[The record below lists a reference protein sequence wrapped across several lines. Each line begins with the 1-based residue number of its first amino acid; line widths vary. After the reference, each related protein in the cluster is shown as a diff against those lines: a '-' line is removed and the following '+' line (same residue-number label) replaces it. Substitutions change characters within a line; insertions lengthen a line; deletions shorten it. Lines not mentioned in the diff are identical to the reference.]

1 MIKNDKKWYIKN
13 PQKYSCD
20 TCIYFTSNKK
30 DFAKHC
36 ETTKHIRGQMVKKNP
51 KKSPDVTPSQIQC
64 QFICPYCNKC
74 YKFQS
79 GYSRH
84 KSKCSKAP
92 SDLNGDQTKFKSYN
106 EEMLSLL
113 KETTD
118 TNSKLCE
125 KILSLEKAN
134 VINNTVNNNQKLN
147 INVFLNTECK
157 DAMNMSDFINS
168 LTLTCDDLMY
178 TKNNGFIEGITNIFV
193 KNLEEMAITTRPI
206 HCGDSKRQQFFIKNE
221 NKWEEDKKHE
231 KIDKTIDSVAQKQ
244 IQQIK
249 EWEQQNPDWT
259 KSDVGTHEYIELI
272 QTVMSGKTEQEREQN
287 KKNIKISLTD
297 SLLVSDDNKV
307 LKC

>member
-1 MIKNDKKWYIKN
+1 MIKTDKKWYIKN
-13 PQKYSCD
+13 PQKYSCE
-20 TCIYFTSNKK
+20 TCNYFTSNKK

-36 ETTKHIRGQMVKKNP
+36 ETNKHIRGQMVKKNP
-51 KKSPDVTPSQIQC
+51 QKSPNETPSQKPS
-64 QFICPYCNKC
+64 QFVCPYCDKC

-84 KSKCSKAP
+84 KAKCQKSPFAL
-92 SDLNGDQTKFKSYN
+92 SDDGKIKQYN
-106 EEMLSLL
+106 NEMLTLL

-125 KILSLEKAN
+125 KIMNLEKAN
-134 VINNTVNNNQKLN
+134 IINNTVNNNQKLN

-157 DAMNMSDFINS
+157 DAMNMSDFIES
-168 LTLTCDDLMY
+168 LKLTCDDLMY

-193 KNLEEMAITTRPI
+193 KNLEEMAVTTRPI

-249 EWEQQNPDWT
+249 EWEKDNPDWT
-259 KSDVGTHEYIELI
+259 KSDVGTHEYMQMITTI
-272 QTVMSGKTEQEREQN
+272 MSGKTEQEREQN
-287 KKNIKISLTD
+287 KKNIKISLTE
-297 SLLVSDDNKV
+297 SLLVNENDKV
-307 LKC
+307 VKY

>member
-1 MIKNDKKWYIKN
+1 MVKNDKKWYTKN
-13 PQKYSCD
+13 PQKFTCTTCDYS
-20 TCIYFTSNKK
+20 TSNKK

-36 ETTKHIRGQMVKKNP
+36 ETIKHVRGEMVKKNP
-51 KKSPDVTPSQIQC
+51 QKSPNDTSSQNSHPYS
-64 QFICPYCNKC
+64 CPYCERS

-84 KSKCSKAP
+84 KAKCTSAP
-92 SDLNGDQTKFKSYN
+92 TDASVGKLKQYN
-106 EEMLSLL
+106 DDMLSLL

-125 KILSLEKAN
+125 KILSLERASVVN
-134 VINNTVNNNQKLN
+134 NNTVNNNQKLN

-157 DAMNMSDFINS
+157 DAMNMSDFISS

-193 KNLEEMAITTRPI
+193 KNLEEMAVTTRPI

-221 NKWEEDKKHE
+221 NRWEEDKKHD
-231 KIDKTIDSVAQKQ
+231 KIDETIDSVAQKQ

-249 EWEQQNPDWT
+249 EWETQNPDWAQT
-259 KSDVGTHEYIELI
+259 QDGTHEYVQLI
-272 QTVMSGKTEQEREQN
+272 QTVMNGKTQEEREKN
-287 KKNIKISLTD
+287 KKNIKIGITD
-297 SLLVSDDNKV
+297 SLLVNEDNQV
-307 LKC
+307 TKC

>member
-1 MIKNDKKWYIKN
+1 MIKNDKKWYMKN
-13 PQKYSCD
+13 PQKYICESCN
-20 TCIYFTSNKK
+20 YSTSNKK
-30 DFAKHC
+30 DYSKHC
-36 ETTKHIRGQMVKKNP
+36 ETMKHVRGQMVKKNP
-51 KKSPDVTPSQIQC
+51 QKSPNDTPAKTGES
-64 QFICPYCNKC
+64 FTCPYCSKS

-84 KSKCSKAP
+84 KGKCDKAP
-92 SDLNGDQTKFKSYN
+92 TGANIDSLKKHNDD
-106 EEMLSLL
+106 MLSLL

-125 KILSLEKAN
+125 KILNLEKRN
-134 VINNTVNNNQKLN
+134 IINNTVNNNQKLN

-157 DAMNMSDFINS
+157 NAMNMSDFIES

-193 KNLEEMAITTRPI
+193 KNLEEIEVTSRPI

-244 IQQIK
+244 IHQIK
-249 EWEQQNPDWT
+249 EWEKEHPDWT
-259 KSDVGTHEYIELI
+259 QSDSDTQEYIQLI
-272 QTVMSGKTEQEREQN
+272 QSVMGGRNNEEREKN
-287 KKNIKISLTD
+287 KKNIKIGLTD
-297 SLLVSDDNKV
+297 SLLVSDENQVIKM
-307 LKC
+307 

>member
-1 MIKNDKKWYIKN
+1 MIKNGKKWYKKN
-13 PQKYSCD
+13 PQSYSCE
-20 TCIYFTSNKK
+20 TCNYSTSNKK

-36 ETTKHIRGQMVKKNP
+36 ETIKHIRGQMVKKNP
-51 KKSPDVTPSQIQC
+51 QKSPDDTQSQTPNL
-64 QFICPYCNKC
+64 FTCPYCDKS

-84 KSKCSKAP
+84 KSKC
-92 SDLNGDQTKFKSYN
+92 TKTPTTASLDNFKKYN
-106 EEMLSLL
+106 DDMLSLL

-118 TNSKLCE
+118 QNSKLCE
-125 KILSLEKAN
+125 KILNLEKGN

-193 KNLEEMAITTRPI
+193 KNLEEMAVTTRPI

-231 KIDKTIDSVAQKQ
+231 KIDKTIDNVAQKQ

-249 EWEQQNPDWT
+249 EWEKQNPDWT
-259 KSDVGTHEYIELI
+259 QSDVGTHEYIELI
-272 QTVMSGKTEQEREQN
+272 QTVMSGKTEEEREKN
-287 KKNIKISLTD
+287 KKNIKIGLTD
-297 SLLVSDDNKV
+297 SLLVGDENQIV
-307 LKC
+307 KC